1 MSQPQVCCIPD
12 LAQWQGHVVILQGW
26 VDKIQQFRRHAFVI
40 VRDGPGAHHRVQVVI
55 PGTLGSPPIA
65 ESYLRVTGTVKPL
78 PEGKYSYQ
86 SVEIQATAIQVIA
99 GSDPEVTAKC
109 PPDAGMETKVAQRH
123 LYLRDPRFALITQVR
138 ALFLQALR
146 KYFQTTKCTEII
158 PPCFVGN
165 QCEGGATLFKLK
177 YPARES
183 GEMDVYLTQSSQ
195 FYLEYVVPGVGDC
208 YCIYPSFRAE
218 KSHTRRHLTEF
229 LHAEAEWFGM
239 TSLDDLL
246 TKLRG
251 LLYGSLTYFLKY
263 CDREGDLLGQLQVR
277 DRIVKLLAM
286 TQDIVIMTHRE
297 AIAYCRAHEI
307 YADPVTKTPFGD
319 RDDIPEA
326 QERQMIDQI
335 GKIVFL
341 VKFPREFKS
350 FYMATDPA
358 DPSYVLG
365 CDVEVP
371 GVGEIIGSGVRV
383 ATVEELSLRLREQGL
398 KEPDYREYLDLRK
411 YGAGQTAGMGLG
423 VDRILTWLL
432 DLHSIREVVTFPRY
446 PGQVVP

>member
-1 MSQPQVCCIPD
+1 MSQLCHIPD
-12 LAQWQGHVVILQGW
+12 LTHRRDIVVAIQGW
-26 VDKIQQFRRHAFVI
+26 VDRIQQFRRHAFI
-40 VRDGPGAHHRVQVVI
+40 ILRDGPGAHHRVQVVI
-55 PGTLGSPPIA
+55 PGTLGSPPVP
-65 ESYLRVTGTVKPL
+65 ESYVRVTGTVKAL

-86 SVEIQATAIQVIA
+86 PVEVQAASVEVLS
-99 GSDPEVTAKC
+99 GSDPEVLSRC
-109 PPDAGMETKVAQRH
+109 PSDAGPETKITERH
-123 LYLRDPRFALITQVR
+123 LYLRDARFALITQAR
-138 ALFLQALR
+138 GLFLQALR
-146 KYFQTTKCTEII
+146 KHFRTTGCTEIV

-177 YPARES
+177 YPARDTGDME
-183 GEMDVYLTQSSQ
+183 VYLTQSSQ
-195 FYLEYVVPGVGDC
+195 FYLEYAVPGMGDC

-229 LHAEAEWFGM
+229 LHAEAEWSGIA
-239 TSLDDLL
+239 TLEGLLD
-246 TKLRG
+246 KLRG
-251 LLYGSLTYFLKY
+251 LLQGTLTSFLKY
-263 CDREGDLLGQLQVR
+263 CDQAGDLLGQLQVR
-277 DRIVKLLAM
+277 ERVVKLLAM
-286 TQDIVIMTHRE
+286 TRSIQVMTHAE

-307 YADPVTKTPFGD
+307 YADPATKTPFGE

-335 GKIVFL
+335 GTIVFL

-350 FYMATDPA
+350 FYMASDPA
-358 DPSYVLG
+358 DRSYVLG

-383 ATVEELSLRLREQGL
+383 ATPEELSFRLKEQGL
-398 KEPDYREYLDLRK
+398 KEAEYREYLDLRK

-423 VDRILTWLL
+423 VDRLLTWLL